1 MVFLHA
7 LQGILSLQIIV
18 SIAYVLARK
27 GWFSPETQIL
37 LPRLVT
43 TVALPSY
50 LFYTITHSFG
60 RDDLVHLIY
69 GSIFPLF
76 SILLTFAVALLV
88 AKVTRVERRHF
99 GLFCASFTT
108 SNTVFI
114 GLPVN
119 LALFGDAAAP
129 YVLLLSLIHI

>member
-60 RDDLVHLIY
+60 RDAAKR
-69 GSIFPLF
+69 PLY
-76 SILLTFAVALLV
+76 
-88 AKVTRVERRHF
+88 RHF
-99 GLFCASFTT
+99 SWGSWA
-108 SNTVFI
+108 
-114 GLPVN
+114 
-119 LALFGDAAAP
+119 
-129 YVLLLSLIHI
+129 

>member
-76 SILLTFAVALLV
+76 SILLTFAVALLEKK
-88 AKVTRVERRHF
+88 ALPPVTLPQERI
-99 GLFCASFTT
+99 T
-108 SNTVFI
+108 I
-114 GLPVN
+114 G
-119 LALFGDAAAP
+119 
-129 YVLLLSLIHI
+129 

>member
-1 MVFLHA
+1 MVFFHA

-18 SIAYVLARK
+18 TVAYVLARK

-60 RDDLVHLIY
+60 RTIS
-69 GSIFPLF
+69 SIC
-76 SILLTFAVALLV
+76 STA
-88 AKVTRVERRHF
+88 RSSR
-99 GLFCASFTT
+99 CSASC
-108 SNTVFI
+108 
-114 GLPVN
+114 
-119 LALFGDAAAP
+119 
-129 YVLLLSLIHI
+129 